1 MCSLMGEL
9 TCSGSRSVGAS
20 LRPKYRTNRTECRSP
35 PSGPPVL
42 YWLTGDRL
50 VFAVGTDALYDAL
63 ADNVVAFEVDHVD
76 LATHEGWTVMVIGR
90 AHPADD
96 LASSGELWARPTLI
110 GQPRLI
116 GVSIDRLSG
125 LRIGDD

>member
-1 MCSLMGEL
+1 MFTHGGTHVLGVEECRRFLETEILGRIAL
-9 TCSGSRSVGAS
+9 SVGA
-20 LRPKYRTNRTECRSP
+20 LPAVL
-35 PSGPPVL
+35 PVL

-76 LATHEGWTVMVIGR
+76 LATHEGWTVMAIGR

-96 LASSGELWARPTLI
+96 LASSRELWARPTLI

-125 LRIGDD
+125 LRIGDA